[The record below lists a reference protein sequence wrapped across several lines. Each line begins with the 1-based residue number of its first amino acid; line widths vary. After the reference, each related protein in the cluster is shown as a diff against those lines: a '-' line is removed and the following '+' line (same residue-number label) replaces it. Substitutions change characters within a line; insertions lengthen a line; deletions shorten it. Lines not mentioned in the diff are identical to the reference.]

1 MLTVVLPYT
10 VMQKVECATDE
21 EAGFKFNKNHCYSL
35 LKNLIQV
42 HNLNKDVVPD
52 GYVMLCSEHLQKI
65 SHEYRFYL
73 SWMESKDII
82 QIDYSYQ
89 IKSKCRYYKLIT
101 DDVTNINYGRD
112 VLMTVTFESNSSL
125 TSSVT
130 NVQNIFGI
138 SFLVD
143 WLNQITIDDQLA
155 NDLNWSVYQQDK
167 VKPRVGYKEGMFGL
181 EPYHIIPLR
190 AYNFRKDN
198 VKSINKGRI
207 YATRDTTSGRLHTSL
222 TGLSSKIFPALR
234 FKGKHLVGYDI
245 ANSQPFLTSV
255 IINSL
260 LISYQ
265 LRQNEL
271 KKEPLPSNHSLNPLI
286 TNTKLNNYLYKYT
299 HTHPPYHTIML
310 EDFLSDADFTGVLE
324 FQLLCKKGHL
334 YPVMSQ
340 NIFGLEY
347 VNDNKRVVKDLFFTL
362 FFTKPKNNKKGI
374 PKFKK
379 QYPGVHKIISAI
391 KDSSEEGNYFPVLLQ
406 SLESYYILEVVC
418 KSINKRYKNIPLF
431 TKHDSIYTTEEYLP
445 IIKSTLEEEAL
456 NLFGLVP
463 SLNLT

>member
-1 MLTVVLPYT
+1 MLTVVLPNT
-10 VMQKVECATDE
+10 VMQKVEGATDE

-65 SHEYRFYL
+65 SHEYRYYL
-73 SWMESKDII
+73 SWMESNGII

-89 IKSKCRYYKLIT
+89 VKSKCRYYRLII
-101 DDVTNINYGRD
+101 DDVTNEKYGKD
-112 VLMTVTFESNSSL
+112 ALMTVEFKPTSSL
-125 TSSVT
+125 SQKATKVDNT
-130 NVQNIFGI
+130 FGL

-143 WLNQITIDDQLA
+143 WLNQVKIDVQLA
-155 NDLNWSVYQQDK
+155 DDLNYLAHQQDK
-167 VKPRVGYKEGMFGL
+167 LKPRTGFRQGKYGL
-181 EPYHIIPLR
+181 EPYRINAFR
-190 AYNFRKDN
+190 AFNHRKD
-198 VKSINKGRI
+198 KIRSIKMGSF

-234 FKGKHLVGYDI
+234 FKGQPLVGYDL

-265 LRQNEL
+265 MRQMEL
-271 KKEPLPSNHSLNPLI
+271 KKGPLPINPLL
-286 TNTKLNNYLYKYT
+286 TNTKLNNYLYKHT
-299 HTHPPYHTIML
+299 LTHPPYHTIML
-310 EDFLSDADFTGVLE
+310 EDFLSYADFTGVVE
-324 FQLLCKKGHL
+324 FQVLCKTGDL
-334 YPVMSQ
+334 YPIMSQ

-347 VNDNKRVVKDLFFTL
+347 VSENKRVVKDLFFTL
-362 FFTKPKNNKKGI
+362 FFTKPRNNKKGI

-391 KDSSEEGNYFPVLLQ
+391 KESSSEENYFPVLLQ

-418 KSINKRYKNIPLF
+418 KSIQKRHRNIPLF

-445 IIKSTLEEEAL
+445 ILKSTLEEEAL
-456 NLFGLVP
+456 NLFGIAP
-463 SLNLT
+463 TLNLS

>member
-1 MLTVVLPYT
+1 MLTVVLTNT
-10 VMQKVECATDE
+10 VMQKVERATDD

-73 SWMESKDII
+73 SWMERNDII

-89 IKSKCRYYKLIT
+89 VKSKCRYYKLIA
-101 DDVTNINYGRD
+101 DEATNEKYGKD
-112 VLMTVTFESNSSL
+112 ALMTVEFEPTSSL
-125 TSSVT
+125 SQLATKT
-130 NVQNIFGI
+130 KNTFGLT
-138 SFLVD
+138 FLVE
-143 WLNQITIDDQLA
+143 WLNQIKIDVQLA
-155 NDLNWSVYQQDK
+155 DDLNNIVFQQDK
-167 VKPRVGYKEGMFGL
+167 QTPRIGFRQGKYGL
-181 EPYHIIPLR
+181 EPYRINAFR
-190 AYNFRKDN
+190 AFNHRKDN
-198 VKSINKGRI
+198 IRSINMGRF

-222 TGLSSKIFPALR
+222 TGLSSKIFPTLK
-234 FKGKHLVGYDI
+234 FKDQPLIGYDI
-245 ANSQPFLTSV
+245 ANSQPFLTSI

-260 LISYQ
+260 LITYQ
-265 LRQNEL
+265 IRQIKL
-271 KKEPLPSNHSLNPLI
+271 KNGPHTINHPQNPLH
-286 TNTKLNNYLYKYT
+286 TNTKLNNYIYKHT
-299 HTHPPYHTIML
+299 HTQPPYHTIML
-310 EDFLSDADFTGVLE
+310 EDFLSDTDFAGVLE
-324 FQLLCKKGHL
+324 FQLLCKKGNL
-334 YPVMSQ
+334 YPVISQ

-347 VNDNKRVVKDLFFTL
+347 VNENKRVIKDLFFTL

-391 KDSSEEGNYFPVLLQ
+391 KESSSEENYFPVLLQ

-418 KSINKRYKNIPLF
+418 KSIHKRHRNIPLF

-445 IIKSTLEEEAL
+445 ILKSTLEEEAL
-456 NLFGLVP
+456 NLFGIAP
-463 SLNLT
+463 TLNLS